1 LITRTNMLTLV
12 AICAAAYAALSL
24 LPGFPIIGLPSS
36 EIDLARSLEPAYG
49 LILGPVLGPS
59 SALLG
64 AVVGKLI
71 VGDSIGLLFAPLAI
85 VSAFVAAAL
94 NRRTVLGV
102 RGWMIALIITASLI
116 ACWYATP
123 AGRSVPIY
131 PIPHV
136 IGLVLLLVF
145 RGRITDDLQSSDKK
159 KLSREVMLASYPAT
173 ISGQMLGNLIFLF
186 LFKPEPAFFLA
197 VAPVTLAE
205 RIVLTLV
212 ATAISVPLILAVRR
226 SPFKLGSGQVGDSA
240 DTGAPGAAEQSLPG
254 PSGAGAAAKDVGSGR
269 QLPVQAQEV

>member
-1 LITRTNMLTLV
+1 MLTLV

-36 EIDLARSLEPAYG
+36 DIDLARSLEPAYG

-71 VGDSIGLLFAPLAI
+71 VGDSMGLLFAPLAI

-94 NRRTVLGV
+94 NRRTVLGA
-102 RGWMIALIITASLI
+102 RGWVVALVITASLV
-116 ACWYATP
+116 ACWYATTT
-123 AGRSVPIY
+123 GRSAPLY

-145 RGRITDDLQSSDKK
+145 RGRITEDLHSSDKK
-159 KLSREVMLASYPAT
+159 RLSRGVMLASYPAT
-173 ISGQMLGNLIFLF
+173 VSGQMLGSLIFLF
-186 LFKPEPAFFLA
+186 LFRPEPAFFLA
-197 VAPVTLAE
+197 VIPVTLAE
-205 RIVLTLV
+205 RIVLTVL
-212 ATAISVPLILAVRR
+212 ATVISVPLVLAVRR
-226 SPFKLGSGQVGDSA
+226 SPFKLGNGQAEGSA
-240 DTGAPGAAEQSLPG
+240 DMGAPVTAEESIRTEPRG
-254 PSGAGAAAKDVGSGR
+254 TAAKDAGSGR
-269 QLPVQAQEV
+269 RLPVQAQEI